1 MHLLQQHTFD
11 IHCSSQSFGKEL
23 HSQLSLLL
31 EKEFY
36 PKLEVLFNKY
46 DIKNKVWVIDA
57 LSIEIPNV
65 SKRYWKT
72 EIIQKGLTQIEDYLI
87 KNRISY
93 SENRNDEIINS
104 NNFFSKS
111 THSEYIFLNFLKT
124 GRIIENAI
132 SKTLEEIILKIE
144 VTEVFIERL
153 LLNLETNQ
161 NCLIRWIFSIP
172 DFFKEI
178 VFRKV
183 NNFPNETA
191 VFLNKILDINGKD
204 NHETK
209 QIIKKIT
216 KNNLLKKQWI
226 ELVQWMNYFQKRS
239 VSKEILVKEFI
250 QFSKEFWEITTHD
263 LSLICQYIYE
273 IRNNSSNTITIEIK
287 DFFSKVEN
295 SILKNTI
302 QEDKFKTFENSS
314 QQEDNLEFKNGKE
327 GTDLGKAQ
335 YVNNAGL
342 VLLHPF
348 LKALFEQLNLCEN
361 NGNWTKKI
369 NQHKAILLTQFLV
382 SGEEKIDESDLVLNK
397 ILCGFPIEAVVN
409 VKLKMTKEEKDK
421 CKSLLEAVNEHWKVM
436 NNSSIEALQQ
446 TFLQREAKLEF
457 VSEDE
462 FELWVEEKGYD
473 ILLEQLPWGIG
484 MIQTPWM
491 ENYLNCHW
499 S

>member
-11 IHCSSQSFGKEL
+11 IHCSSQAFGKEL

-46 DIKNKVWVIDA
+46 DIKNKVWVIDT

-65 SKRYWKT
+65 SKKYWKT
-72 EIIQKGLTQIEDYLI
+72 EIIQKGLTQIEDYLR

-93 SENRNDEIINS
+93 SENRNDEMINS
-104 NNFFSKS
+104 NSFFSNS
-111 THSEYIFLNFLKT
+111 THSECIFLNFLKT
-124 GRIIENAI
+124 GRIIENTI
-132 SKTLEEIILKIE
+132 SKNLEEIILKIE

-161 NCLIRWIFSIP
+161 NCLIRWIFSVP

-178 VFRKV
+178 VFRKL
-183 NNFPNETA
+183 NNFPNEIA
-191 VFLNKILDINGKD
+191 VFLNKILDINDKG

-216 KNNLLKKQWI
+216 KNSLLKKQWI
-226 ELVQWMNYFQKRS
+226 ELIQWMNYFQKRS
-239 VSKEILVKEFI
+239 VSKVTLVKEFI

-273 IRNNSSNTITIEIK
+273 ISSNSSDTITTEIK

-295 SILKNTI
+295 SILKNSI
-302 QEDKFKTFENSS
+302 QENKFKTLENSS
-314 QQEDNLEFKNGKE
+314 LQEGNLALKNGKND
-327 GTDLGKAQ
+327 TDLGKAQ
-335 YVNNAGL
+335 YINNAGL

-348 LKALFEQLNLCEN
+348 LKALFEQLNLCES

-369 NQHKAILLTQFLV
+369 SQHKAILLTQFLV
-382 SGEEKIDESDLVLNK
+382 FGEEKINESDLVLNK

-436 NNSSIEALQQ
+436 NKSSIEALQQ